1 MHGLLRSDDIMVAHY
16 NYNFLCL
23 LLSFFIFPRTK
34 QADKHCYLFNFIS
47 SLLYRIFLSDVA
59 WCHLHWFSVFYLVEH

>member
-1 MHGLLRSDDIMVAHY
+1 MDYSGLMTLWWLIIIIISFVY
-16 NYNFLCL
+16 YCL
-23 LLSFFIFPRTK
+23 FFIFPRTK